1 MFINHT
7 HFSIRLF
14 QLFAIIEKL
23 THLGSFTSQGSRE
36 FEKEK
41 FPSEGRK
48 KKKRAYCKENS
59 DAFSNFCCYALGH
72 VATCSLVLVS

>member
-41 FPSEGRK
+41 FRVKEGRK
-48 KKKRAYCKENS
+48 RREPIAKKTLMLSQISAVM
-59 DAFSNFCCYALGH
+59 L
-72 VATCSLVLVS
+72 LVMWQLAH